1 MGQDNKGPRT
11 FSTFLIKFSEL
22 APRLMLKQMSLLLGQ
37 LDSDAYIGAVEVIG
51 AIIQDLADVE
61 EDESSDGPEESVR
74 QGRLCLSSRPL
85 TRLASSDMPPDA
97 PNARLDAMMVCARVG
112 CAPHLV

>member
-22 APRLMLKQMSLLLGQ
+22 ASRLMLKQMSLLLGQ
-37 LDSDAYIGAVEVIG
+37 LDSDAYPMRIGAVEVIG

-61 EDESSDGPEESVR
+61 EDESSDGPEESR
-74 QGRLCLSSRPL
+74 HASRRAKRATGRDDGMSQGRLCPPSRL
-85 TRLASSDMPPDA
+85 NACSGDA
-97 PNARLDAMMVCARVG
+97 RGQM
-112 CAPHLV
+112 